1 MANTIWSKFYWSDW
15 ANDPALKLCS
25 FAAQGLWMRMLC
37 VAAEATPTGYVAVGG
52 NALDETGIARL
63 TGASLSEVANL
74 LGELERNGV
83 FSRDRHHR
91 IYSRRMI
98 ADAKRRAI
106 AVKNGKNGGNPT
118 LRKQIANSS
127 PDKGAD
133 NGLDNTQE
141 PEAKSQKNIEPL
153 AQQPIAPRAAAP
165 NRYDDLLDKLLAA
178 NGISGFRAERSVGL
192 NVVGEILGLLDAGYD
207 LDRDILPVIRAKPN
221 PAARTWGYF
230 VPQIREAAER
240 RSKAAAS
247 PKPTAPTFDWSA
259 ALEVYRSG
267 TPWPHGWG
275 PEPGTPGCRVPAAL
289 LVNFHRERAA

>member
-63 TGASLSEVANL
+63 TGAGLSEVADL

-118 LRKQIANSS
+118 LRKHTDNPPS
-127 PDKGAD
+127 DKDAD

-153 AQQPIAPRAAAP
+153 AQQPIAAAP
-165 NRYDDLLDKLLAA
+165 REKVPDLVDRLAEA
-178 NGISGFRAERSVGL
+178 AGIRGNLSTGL
-192 NVVGEILGLLDAGYD
+192 AFAGEILGLLDAGFD
-207 LDRDILPVIRAKPN
+207 LDRDVLPAIRAKPN
-221 PAARTWGYF
+221 PRARSWSYF
-230 VPQIREAAER
+230 IPQIRDAVAR
-240 RSKAAAS
+240 RSAAAS
-247 PKPTAPTFDWSA
+247 IPKPIAPTFDWSA
-259 ALEVYRSG
+259 ALEVYRTG